1 MRRSWAKVREREREN
16 DNINDEG
23 GVLRYVR
30 REREL
35 EDCDKILGERN
46 NNYRLNLGISIL
58 WFISN
63 FIFIIYSK
71 RV

>member
-1 MRRSWAKVREREREN
+1 MQYRGTENEKIVSESKREREREN
-16 DNINDEG
+16 ENINDEG

-58 WFISN
+58 
-63 FIFIIYSK
+63 
-71 RV
+71 